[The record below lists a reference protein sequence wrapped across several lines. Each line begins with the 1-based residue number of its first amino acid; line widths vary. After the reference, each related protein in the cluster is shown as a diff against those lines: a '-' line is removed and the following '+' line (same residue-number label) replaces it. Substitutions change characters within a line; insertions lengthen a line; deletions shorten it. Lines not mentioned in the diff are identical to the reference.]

1 MRIFSIF
8 ILISCISFSDMH
20 AQAIHSIDITGANLP
35 AGRPSIPPK
44 LLAIAGKPME
54 IHWTKPEKTAALP
67 IIRIDRITDTRKT
80 SIAPPTLQDAETKW
94 ILNWK
99 PPVARG
105 PAHYEIQIEGFPS
118 LTVRIETR
126 DPDWIKS
133 MQSQISVMDWQ
144 HSELKRPETTALT
157 ALGFKLQT
165 ANDAAKHQP
174 AFLRMIPKDASAP
187 RREITWDETEQ
198 DLVVWSQGATAND
211 LRIRAPRWWISPEAL
226 KTDQGLIRILDL
238 YFEIPNNP

>member
-1 MRIFSIF
+1 MHIPSISLLIFCLIFSQVNALEI
-8 ILISCISFSDMH
+8 H
-20 AQAIHSIDITGANLP
+20 AIDSTGTNLP
-35 AGRPSIPPK
+35 AGRPQTPPK
-44 LLAIAGKPME
+44 LLAIAGKLME
-54 IHWTKPEKTAALP
+54 IHWTKPDKTAELP
-67 IIRIDRITDTRKT
+67 IIRIDRITDTRKS
-80 SIAPPTLQDAETKW
+80 SITAPTIQDAETKW

-99 PPVARG
+99 PPVASG
-105 PAHYEIQIEGFPS
+105 PVHYEIQIEGFPS
-118 LTVRIETR
+118 LTVQIETR

-133 MQSQISVMDWQ
+133 MQSQIPLMEWQ
-144 HSELKRPETTALT
+144 YSKLKGTETTALT

-174 AFLRMIPKDASAP
+174 AFLRMIPKEASAP

-211 LRIRAPRWWISPEAL
+211 LRIRAPRWWISPEAI

>member
-1 MRIFSIF
+1 MHRPSISLLIFC
-8 ILISCISFSDMH
+8 LTFSQVSAQEIH
-20 AQAIHSIDITGANLP
+20 AIDSTGTNLP
-35 AGRPSIPPK
+35 AGRPPTTPK

-54 IHWTKPEKTAALP
+54 IHWVKPDKTATLP
-67 IIRIDRITDTRKT
+67 TIRIDRITDTRKT
-80 SIAPPTLQDAETKW
+80 TVTAPTMQDAETKW
-94 ILNWK
+94 VLNWK

-105 PAHYEIQIEGFPS
+105 PAHYEIQIEGFPT

-133 MQSQISVMDWQ
+133 MQSQIPLMEWQ

-157 ALGFKLQT
+157 TLGFKLQP
-165 ANDAAKHQP
+165 ASDAAKNQP
-174 AFLRMIPKDASAP
+174 AFLRMIPKEASAA
-187 RREITWDETEQ
+187 RREITWDESEH